1 MSFQRL
7 ECHLQQNAQLKH
19 ANLLPFLGITQGFGP
34 LPAIVYPWMHKGSLT
49 LFLERDFQQL
59 TLTRM
64 LQIVG
69 VSFVVWLAS

>member
-1 MSFQRL
+1 ML
-7 ECHLQQNAQLKH
+7 
-19 ANLLPFLGITQGFGP
+19 
-34 LPAIVYPWMHKGSLT
+34 
-49 LFLERDFQQL
+49 LERDFQQL